1 MRKINL
7 KKDDFPIKICY
18 IKNEEVKNY
27 ILLCTKNDKVQLI
40 KDIASQ
46 YETSQLP
53 EKR

>member
-1 MRKINL
+1 MKKIIL
-7 KKDDFPIKICY
+7 KNNDFPIKICY

-46 YETSQLP
+46 YENKPAT
-53 EKR
+53 